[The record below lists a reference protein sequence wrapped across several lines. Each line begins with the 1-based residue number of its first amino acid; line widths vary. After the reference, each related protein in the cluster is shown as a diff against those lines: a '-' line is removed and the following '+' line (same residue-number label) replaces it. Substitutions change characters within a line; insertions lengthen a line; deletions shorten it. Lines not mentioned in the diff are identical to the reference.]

1 MVALDLSY
9 AMPIAVNCLRGR
21 NCLPERAWRLPRG
34 VGWVVDIVL
43 LPVSLVCAME
53 WLTGMQIA
61 LAYIALTTV
70 LFLFPPD
77 RLVTGSNM
85 SACPM
90 STGFPQAN
98 NTLDYC
104 IVAFAIIMI
113 ISLLHWFIHG
123 RRHFTGPQDM
133 TPIDR
138 DSIDHTQQ
146 ELDMSAHD
154 TELKQP
160 PE

>member
-1 MVALDLSY
+1 
-9 AMPIAVNCLRGR
+9 
-21 NCLPERAWRLPRG
+21 
-34 VGWVVDIVL
+34 
-43 LPVSLVCAME
+43 ME

-90 STGFPQAN
+90 SYVHRVSAGHWLTN

-104 IVAFAIIMI
+104 IVAFAIIMV

-123 RRHFTGPQDM
+123 RRNFTGPRDM
-133 TPIDR
+133 TLIDH
-138 DSIDHTQQ
+138 DGIDHTQQ
-146 ELDMSAHD
+146 ELDKSSHD